1 MMNKLKLFLLIVLI
15 SPMTN
20 AAIELLDKVAV
31 IVEDGIILES
41 EVNKRIEQIIESL
54 KQSDTPLPPQDVLF
68 EQIIERMI
76 IEEIQLQKAQMAG
89 VRISDQELNE
99 SMAQIAQGNG
109 LSLQDFRSFLEE
121 QGESYEFV
129 REQVRK
135 EMILSR
141 IQRGLVQSKVY
152 ISEQELDNFIN
163 SQEGQV
169 NLSAE
174 FLIQQILIPINRDQD
189 EKTASSV
196 IDSLKEK
203 ISKKMDFGD
212 LAKEYSFGEEANN
225 EGSLGWRKINEIPT
239 LFANEISSL
248 RKGEIA
254 GPFRSGA
261 GLHLIKLKDKK
272 GRDIKIE
279 KQTLARHILIQ
290 TSEIRSEKQAKD
302 LIEDLYNRSQNEDK
316 FSDLARL
323 YSDDP
328 GSKMEGGELSWTGP
342 GRFDPKFEEVMN
354 SLEINQV
361 SKPFK
366 SNFGWHIVEVLDR
379 REEDISLNIQKN
391 RAYQILFDRK
401 YEEQLEKTLSEMR
414 AESYV
419 NIKIKS

>member
-1 MMNKLKLFLLIVLI
+1 MNKLKLFLLIVLI

-54 KQSDTPLPPQDVLF
+54 KQSDTPLPPQEVLF

-212 LAKEYSFGEEANN
+212 LAKEYSFGEEADN

-379 REEDISLNIQKN
+379 REEDVSLNIQKN